1 MGCGASTSGHE
12 PSGGRMIID
21 AHPIRAATF
30 AGDSFLQKHKD
41 ARCDARLMSSAS
53 REAALVLLYASAGG
67 ERVRSPISRFQPTST
82 EVSPS
87 SSGAAT
93 PELLRRLEP
102 VSHLQGV
109 GSKPSTPELMRR
121 LQPVGKSPTSP
132 LRRMRLSWERG
143 GAQESGEA

>member
-1 MGCGASTSGHE
+1 MYSGDGSTRISTVRPVLVGSIN
-12 PSGGRMIID
+12 PTRLLNMTID
-21 AHPIRAATF
+21 SHAEDYT
-30 AGDSFLQKHKD
+30 
-41 ARCDARLMSSAS
+41 
-53 REAALVLLYASAGG
+53 
-67 ERVRSPISRFQPTST
+67 
-82 EVSPS
+82 
-87 SSGAAT
+87 GAAT